1 MAASGCKSCCK
12 SCCWDPV
19 KGCID
24 AVLENKL
31 VKDIRLV
38 VTLFMAVTSYVAVFK
53 EFDQKFIDRKLDLSF
68 SPPDDRCVPYFD
80 KAEQLVQGQEPN
92 SILYS
97 YVDGEPQ
104 VLCAHGCRCRRIV
117 VAVLCWPSVPW
128 PLSALRLASVPCG
141 PWGGCYDSGRPR
153 TCDPVCVRVRY
164 AAGSAVHQQNRGRG
178 GRVVGCRQPLR
189 LAERSHER
197 ELLVRV

>member
-1 MAASGCKSCCK
+1 
-12 SCCWDPV
+12 V

-24 AVLENKL
+24 AILENKL

-104 VLCAHGCRCRRIV
+104 VLCARGC
-117 VAVLCWPSVPW
+117 VAVTE
-128 PLSALRLASVPCG
+128 G
-141 PWGGCYDSGRPR
+141 
-153 TCDPVCVRVRY
+153 
-164 AAGSAVHQQNRGRG
+164 
-178 GRVVGCRQPLR
+178 
-189 LAERSHER
+189 
-197 ELLVRV
+197 LVLFFAW